1 MNDSVLSGRLR
12 ISDAFWKAIEPI
24 IRAVKGTT
32 TAPSKL
38 SPRMFVEAI
47 LYIART
53 GNPWR
58 DMPREF
64 GGWNAAY
71 NRFRRWEKSG
81 LWKRIWRHLQ
91 SLDDKPLRSL
101 FIDSTAP
108 VRVHQHASVAKKD
121 GGQAKQAMGR
131 SCGGLTTK
139 LHAAC
144 ADDRTAV
151 SFSLSPG
158 QSHDATAFPAVWE
171 GVPKSRWLDAA
182 VMDKAYDSDDFRKFL
197 EHQSIEAV
205 IPP

>member
-1 MNDSVLSGRLR
+1 MKDSVLSGRLR
-12 ISDAFWKAIEPI
+12 ISDAFWK
-24 IRAVKGTT
+24 
-32 TAPSKL
+32 
-38 SPRMFVEAI
+38 AI

-101 FIDSTAP
+101 FIDSTT
-108 VRVHQHASVAKKD
+108 VRAHQHASVAKKA

-144 ADDRTAV
+144 ADDRSAV

-158 QSHDATAFPAVWE
+158 QSHDATAFPAV
-171 GVPKSRWLDAA
+171 
-182 VMDKAYDSDDFRKFL
+182 
-197 EHQSIEAV
+197 
-205 IPP
+205 

>member
-12 ISDAFWKAIEPI
+12 VSDALWKIIEPL
-24 IRAVKGTT
+24 IREVKGNNN
-32 TAPSKL
+32 APPKL
-38 SPRMFVEAI
+38 SDRMFVETI
-47 LYIART
+47 LFQART

-58 DMPREF
+58 DMPKEF

-71 NRFRRWEKSG
+71 YRFRRWEKSG
-81 LWKRIWRHLQ
+81 IWKQIWKHLQ
-91 SLDDKPLRSL
+91 SLDDKPLRYL
-101 FIDSTAP
+101 FIDSTT
-108 VRVHQHASVAKKD
+108 VRAHQHASGPLKKR
-121 GGQAKQAMGR
+121 GGQQKQAMGR

-158 QSHDATAFPAVWE
+158 QSHDATAFPSVWE

-182 VMDKAYDSDDFRKFL
+182 VMDKA
-197 EHQSIEAV
+197 
-205 IPP
+205 